1 MKNKFSSARLKKIIV
16 ITISVSVLIV
26 SMAACSSF
34 NRKIKDT
41 TSDFGGGLN
50 RTITIYDYNGNIIKT
65 YEGKCDI
72 EESENKVLFDIN
84 GKRTIIYNAIVIAEE
99 N

>member
-1 MKNKFSSARLKKIIV
+1 MFL
-16 ITISVSVLIV
+16 
-26 SMAACSSF
+26 CSSF

>member
-50 RTITIYDYNGNIIKT
+50 RTIIKT